1 MNDPRE
7 KKDRFTALVNAF
19 SADLYRYAYWL
30 CLDRELAE
38 DLVQETFARAWRFLD
53 NLREEQAAKSWLA
66 TTLRRE
72 NARRFERGKLPVAD
86 GLELDRLGAERPDF
100 DTSIEAF
107 VLRRAL
113 VELPAIYRE
122 PLLLQVI
129 QGLSCGEIARSL
141 GITRAAVMTRLFRA
155 RRCLRSALEGE
166 TEAGSAS
173 GAS

>member
-1 MNDPRE
+1 MTDETDKNA
-7 KKDRFTALVNAF
+7 RFTTLVNTF

-30 CLDRELAE
+30 CMDRNVAE

-53 NLREEQAAKSWLA
+53 NLREERAAKSWLT

-72 NARRFERGKLPVAD
+72 NARRFERGTPPVVQ
-86 GLELDRLGAERPDF
+86 GLDLERFGEKAPAY
-100 DTSIEAF
+100 DTSTEAF

-113 VELPAIYRE
+113 AELPAAYRE

-129 QGLSCGEIARSL
+129 EGLSCDEIAHVL

-155 RRCLRSALEGE
+155 RRTLRAALEGDSE
-166 TEAGSAS
+166 TAIAS
-173 GAS
+173 RAS